1 MRFFI
6 TYNTTRKY
14 RNHKRTED
22 YQYKFVRTSNK
33 FTRTV
38 KVKKRLTLNN
48 LRRKKKKKTY
58 ELDIDYLQ
66 YIDNKRLAC
75 K

>member
-38 KVKKRLTLNN
+38 KVKKRLTLYN
-48 LRRKKKKKTY
+48 LRRNKKTS

-66 YIDNKRLAC
+66 YIDNKD
-75 K
+75 